1 MEFKM
6 KTEAAKLE
14 TFHVDRMTD
23 TAHKV
28 SLGPAIR
35 AKIRRYL

>member
-1 MEFKM
+1 MEFQM
-6 KTEAAKLE
+6 KTEAGKLE

-28 SLGPAIR
+28 L
-35 AKIRRYL
+35 LNFE

>member
-1 MEFKM
+1 MEFQM
-6 KTEAAKLE
+6 KTEAGKLE

-28 SLGPAIR
+28 SLNFE
-35 AKIRRYL
+35 